1 MYRIGLGQDSHKI
14 IQHKDRVKKPLILG
28 GVVIDERIEVIA
40 NSDGDMILH
49 SLCNA
54 LNTAIGK
61 GSFDE
66 YAGPLC
72 KKGIG
77 NSREYLS
84 IAHAQITKEGY
95 EINNISISLEA
106 GIPPLE
112 IHRERIV
119 ESLSILLHLDKNRIG
134 ISSTS
139 GNGLSLFSE
148 GKGIF
153 CTCIVSL
160 MKIQND

>member
-1 MYRIGLGQDSHKI
+1 MYRIGIGQDSHKI
-14 IQHKDRVKKPLILG
+14 IQHKDRAKKPLILG
-28 GVVIDERIEVIA
+28 RVIIDDHIEVIA
-40 NSDGDMILH
+40 NSDGDMIIH

-72 KKGIG
+72 KKGIED
-77 NSREYLS
+77 SKEYLL
-84 IAHAQITKEGY
+84 IAHDKIKKAGY

-106 GIPPLE
+106 GNPRLE

-119 ESLSILLHLDKNRIG
+119 ESLSTLLYLDKNRIG

-148 GKGIF
+148 GKGIG

-160 MKIQND
+160 IKI